1 MEFGR
6 DYEELRLQLR
16 QTLLECERLRN
27 ENKKLKELF
36 SLHLPKGVL
45 SVPDSQITLLENRA
59 PYVDKNRADVHKTSS
74 PEKKIELF
82 RSLFQGRMD
91 VYAVRWESKN
101 GKSGYSPAC
110 VNEWDRFVCKKPI
123 VKCSDCQHRK
133 FTPLTDEVIYHH
145 LAGKQTVGIYP
156 LLHDETCLFL
166 AIDFDKNDWQ
176 KDALAFLQ
184 TCSTFNVPAVVERS
198 RSGKGAHVWIFFE
211 TPVPAFLAR
220 NLGSALLTKT
230 MEERYELTFD
240 SYDRF
245 FPNQDT
251 MPKGGFGNLIALP
264 LQGES
269 RKVGNSV
276 FIDEYSKPYD
286 DQWAFL
292 STIRKIKETGIE
304 AIVSSLVKK
313 GHVTGIQDDGDE
325 DVEDDMSRNAFSTNG
340 MERIPGPIPKKVRII
355 QSNLL
360 YIEKAGVSPAVLN
373 RLNRLAAFQNPE
385 FYKAQAMRLSTF
397 DKPRIIGCAE
407 DYPKHIALPRGCLDT
422 VLSVLHKHDVKT
434 VIVDERYSG
443 ERIDTCF
450 QGELYVEQKEAVKA
464 LLMHETGILSAT
476 TAFGK
481 TVVAAAMIAERKVN
495 TLILV
500 HRKELM
506 EQWRE
511 RLAAFLDIPTKEIGQ
526 IGGGKQKRTG
536 RVDIAVMQSL
546 SRKGVVKEFVA
557 EYGQVIVDE
566 CHHLSAYS
574 FEQILKKAKARYI
587 LGLTAT
593 PIRKDGHH
601 PIVTMQCGPVR
612 FRADAKAQ
620 AKTRP
625 FEHIIIPRITRFV
638 PEISTIRGCSNSTL
652 LL

>member
-1 MEFGR
+1 M
-6 DYEELRLQLR
+6 
-16 QTLLECERLRN
+16 
-27 ENKKLKELF
+27 
-36 SLHLPKGVL
+36 
-45 SVPDSQITLLENRA
+45 
-59 PYVDKNRADVHKTSS
+59 S
-74 PEKKIELF
+74 PEKKIALF

-91 VYAVRWESKN
+91 VYAVRWEGKN

-110 VNEWDRFVCKKPI
+110 TNEWDRAVCKKPMI
-123 VKCSDCQHRK
+123 KCSDCQHRK
-133 FTPLTDEVIYHH
+133 LTPLTDDVIYHH
-145 LAGKQTVGIYP
+145 LVGNHTVGIYP

-176 KDALAFLQ
+176 KDTQAFLQ
-184 TCSTFNVPAVVERS
+184 TCHTFNVPAVVERS
-198 RSGKGAHVWIFFE
+198 RSGKGAHVWIFFKN
-211 TPVPAFLAR
+211 PVSASLAR

-240 SYDRF
+240 SYDRL

-251 MPKGGFGNLIALP
+251 MPKGGLGNLIALP

-269 RKVGNSV
+269 RKAGNSV
-276 FIDEYSKPYD
+276 FVDEYFQSYD
-286 DQWAFL
+286 DPWNAS
-292 STIRKIKETGIE
+292 STSET
-304 AIVSSLVKK
+304 
-313 GHVTGIQDDGDE
+313 
-325 DVEDDMSRNAFSTNG
+325 
-340 MERIPGPIPKKVRII
+340 ERITGPLPDKVKMI

-360 YIEKAGVSPAVLN
+360 YIEKAGLSPAMLN
-373 RLNRLAAFQNPE
+373 RLKRLAAFRNPE

-397 DKPRIIGCAE
+397 DKPRIISCAE
-407 DYPKHIALPRGCLDT
+407 DYPKYIALPRGCVDA
-422 VLSVLHKHDVKT
+422 VLGLLQEHGVKIE
-434 VIVDERYSG
+434 VIDERCTG
-443 ERIDTCF
+443 EKIDSCF

-464 LLMHETGILSAT
+464 LLANDTGILSAT

-511 RLAAFLDIPTKEIGQ
+511 RLAAFIDIPLKEIGE

-536 RVDIAVMQSL
+536 RIDIAVMQSL
-546 SRKGVVKEFVA
+546 NRKGIVKDFVS

-574 FEQILKKAKARYI
+574 FEQILKNVKARYV

-593 PIRKDGHH
+593 LLRKDGHH
-601 PIVTMQCGPVR
+601 PIITMQCGPVR

-620 AKTRP
+620 AQARP
-625 FEHIIIPRITRFV
+625 FEHIIVPRITRFTL
-638 PEISTIRGCSNSTL
+638 EKSNMTIQEMYAELIEDKQRNEMIFDDF
-652 LL
+652 